1 MSGLRERGKAKRRE
15 AIVRAAMTL
24 FAEKGFDHATTADV
38 AEAAEVAPR
47 TVTLYFPSKQE
58 LALAHF
64 TDFADRLAAA
74 IGDAPEGVATM
85 DAVETWLADELGRR
99 SDLDTLAHAMFEANP
114 QLAALRNAQLGEVLA
129 LAAHRIAAE
138 RRATAGDFGARIAAA
153 AAGTVIGEL
162 LSSPSPANVAIAMDF
177 LRAGVA
183 AIDRPGPAMVR
194 TVDNSSDQNL

>member
-114 QLAALRNAQLGEVLA
+114 HLAALRNAQLGEVLA